1 MKRANGTGSIYKRK
15 DTKRRNPYVA
25 VINLGMDS
33 TGKRKKKIIGSFPT
47 YREAQRS
54 LEIYNTSTPEER
66 RSNQITLGE
75 LWEAHKDQCDR
86 INKPVNKT
94 ALSIYRTHVAP
105 FGKKKIGDIKTIDI
119 QYIVDHSNLVHVGQQ
134 KILSIFHAIYK
145 LAMAN
150 DIVSKDYSRFVVIK
164 EAVKS
169 TIHKPFTEDE
179 MRFLWANTDNMLYKI
194 VLIQCYTGTRANEL
208 QKMLI
213 ENVKLKE
220 QYMIGGSKTEAG
232 KNRIIPI
239 ADCILP
245 FIKEFYRKSM
255 FKKSKYLFT
264 PEKGLPSKNG
274 TLYFGTIYDKLNLT
288 NRHLSHDARHTFIT
302 LSSNYHIDD
311 MIVKLIVGHAQS
323 DITKDVYT
331 HKRKEQ
337 LLNAVNFLPHG
348 KSMIFCP
355 DDFGSHLVATE

>member
-66 RSNQITLGE
+66 KSNQITLEE

-86 INKPVNKT
+86 INKPVNET

-105 FGKKKIGDIKTIDI
+105 FGKKKIGDMKTIDI
-119 QYIVDHSNLVHVGQQ
+119 QYIVDRSNLGHVGQK

-145 LAMAN
+145 IAMAN
-150 DIVSKDYSRFVVIK
+150 DIVSKDYSRFVAVK

-169 TIHKPFTEDE
+169 TKHKPFTEDE
-179 MRFLWANTDNMLYKI
+179 MRFLWANTDNTLHKI
-194 VLIQCYTGTRANEL
+194 VLIQCYTGTRSNEL

-213 ENVKLKE
+213 ENVNLKE

-245 FIKEFYRKSM
+245 FVKEFYRKSM

-264 PEKGLPSKNG
+264 PEKGIPSIRG
-274 TLYFGTIYDKLNLT
+274 TLDFLEIYKKLRLK

-311 MIVKLIVGHAQS
+311 IMVKLIVGHAQS
-323 DITKDVYT
+323 DITKEVYT

-337 LLNAVNFLPHG
+337 LLSAVNFLPHG
-348 KSMIFCP
+348 ESMIFCP